1 MGQTLTE
8 IAKTLKE
15 SDKKVQLI
23 YAFNGVGKTRLSVEF
38 KNLVY
43 PKTDCD
49 NEENSNPL
57 KVLYYNAFTEDL
69 FYWDN
74 DLEHGQNRV
83 LKIQPNSFTDWLLNE
98 EGKENEIAE
107 CFMAYTNAKTTPN
120 FIENFSKVSFSTK
133 NENGDIV
140 QNIKISKGEESCFIW
155 SVFYTMLTL
164 VLSELSESEE
174 NRSSD
179 KFNSLEYIFIDDPV
193 TSLDENHLIKLAVD
207 LSALIRK
214 HSKSFRFVITTH
226 NPLFFNVLCNEL
238 RKLNKSKT
246 NKDENKEKPE
256 VFKKFILNK
265 EENNTYR
272 LESQPND
279 SPFSYHLF
287 LLSEIKKAIDSNSLQ
302 KYHFNMVRN
311 ILEKTSTFLGIKD
324 WGDLLNG
331 EAEKNYLTRIVN
343 ISSHSKFSSMESI
356 NITDE
361 DRDVLKNLM
370 KLMTDRYHFRVQ

>member
-1 MGQTLTE
+1 MGQTLTD
-8 IAKTLKE
+8 IAKKLKE
-15 SDKKVQLI
+15 SNKKVQLI

-38 KNLVY
+38 KNLVS
-43 PKTDCD
+43 PKSDYD
-49 NEENSNPL
+49 SEENSNPL

-74 DLEHGQNRV
+74 DLEHDQNRV
-83 LKIQPNSFTDWLLNE
+83 LKIQPNSFTYWLLNE

-133 NENGDIV
+133 NENGDVI

-179 KFNSLEYIFIDDPV
+179 KFNNLKYIFIDDPV

-207 LSALIRK
+207 LSELIKMSPERL
-214 HSKSFRFVITTH
+214 HFVITTH

-238 RKLNKSKT
+238 GNAAKYTLR
-246 NKDENKEKPE
+246 
-256 VFKKFILNK
+256 K
-265 EENNTYR
+265 EEDNTYS
-272 LESQPND
+272 LEEQKSD

-302 KYHFNMVRN
+302 KYHFNMFRN
-311 ILEKTSTFLGIKD
+311 ILEKVSTFLGVAK
-324 WGDLLNG
+324 WGDLLTG

-370 KLMTDRYHFRVQ
+370 KVMTERYHFRIQ